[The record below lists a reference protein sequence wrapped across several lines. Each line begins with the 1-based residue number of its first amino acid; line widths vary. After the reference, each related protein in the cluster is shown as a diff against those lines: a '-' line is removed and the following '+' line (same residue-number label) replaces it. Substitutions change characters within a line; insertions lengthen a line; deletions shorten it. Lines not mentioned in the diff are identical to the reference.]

1 MGYVNME
8 FEPYPPNF
16 CISTPKMLT
25 DSKIRNAKPQE
36 KPYKMADADGLYLLV
51 SPGGSCGWRLKYRFN
66 GKEKLLSMGVYP
78 TVSLREARQRKD
90 AARELLARKIDPS
103 QERAATRA
111 AQAVTFRAVATEWL
125 EKQSWAAKTRQ
136 KAEWTFR
143 DLIFPDL
150 GDRPVSEIDAP
161 QILSCLRRIEA
172 RGKHET
178 AHRTRQ
184 RISQV
189 FQYAIATGRAKIDP
203 TPRGQALA
211 PLKVTNRAAITDP
224 QQVGGLLR
232 ALADYAGEAT
242 TAAALR
248 LAPLVFLR
256 PGELR
261 NARWDEFNLDGAEPL
276 WRIPKERMKMTREHV
291 VPLSRQ
297 AVAILRDLHALTGNG
312 RLVFPGLRS
321 RDRPIS
327 DNTLN
332 AALRRLGY
340 SSEEMTAHGFRA
352 MASTLLNEQ
361 GFPPDVIELQLA
373 HQEKNKVRAA
383 YNRAQRLDERRKMM
397 QAWADYLETLKAARN
412 DRT

>member
-1 MGYVNME
+1 
-8 FEPYPPNF
+8 
-16 CISTPKMLT
+16 MLT
-25 DSKIRNAKPQE
+25 DKQVRALKPRE
-36 KPYKMADADGLYLLV
+36 KPYKAADAEGLYLYV
-51 SPGGSCGWRLKYRFN
+51 TPAGGKHWRLKYRFS
-66 GKEKLLSMGVYP
+66 GKERLLTLGSYP
-78 TVSLREARQRKD
+78 AVSLSEAREKKD
-90 AARELLARKIDPS
+90 AAREQVAKGTNPAAIKS
-103 QERAATRA
+103 AERAT
-111 AQAVTFRAVATEWL
+111 QAVTFHAVAVEWIR
-125 EKQSWAAKTRQ
+125 KQTWAAKTRE

-143 DLIFPDL
+143 DLIYPDL
-150 GDRPVSEIDAP
+150 GNRPVAEIDAP
-161 QILSCLRRIEA
+161 MILDCLRKIEA

-189 FQYAIATGRAKIDP
+189 FEYAIATGRAKINP
-203 TPRGQALA
+203 TPRGRSLA
-211 PLKVTNRAAITDP
+211 PITVNNRAAITDP
-224 QQVGGLLR
+224 RQVGGLLR
-232 ALADYAGEAT
+232 ALADYTGEAT

-248 LAPLVFLR
+248 LAPLVFVR

-261 NARWDEFNLDGAEPL
+261 NARWSEFHLDEGDGLGPL
-276 WRIPKERMKMTREHV
+276 WRIPKERMKMSREHL

-297 AVAILRDLHALTGNG
+297 AVVILRDLHALTGHG

-327 DNTLN
+327 DNTMN

-340 SSEEMTAHGFRA
+340 GSDEMTAHGFRA
-352 MASTLLNEQ
+352 MASTLLNEM

-397 QAWADYLETLKAARN
+397 QAWADYLDKLKIGEN
-412 DRT
+412 HG

>member
-1 MGYVNME
+1 
-8 FEPYPPNF
+8 
-16 CISTPKMLT
+16 MLT
-25 DSKIRNAKPQE
+25 DKQVRALKPRE
-36 KPYKMADADGLYLLV
+36 KPYKVADGEGLYLYV
-51 SPGGSCGWRLKYRFN
+51 TPAGGKHWRLKYRFR
-66 GKEKLLSMGVYP
+66 GKEQLLTLGSYP
-78 TVSLREARQRKD
+78 DVSLSNAREKKG
-90 AARELLARKIDPS
+90 AAREQVADGTNP
-103 QERAATRA
+103 AAVKA
-111 AQAVTFRAVATEWL
+111 AGKATHAVTFHAVAAEWMG
-125 EKQSWAAKTRQ
+125 KQTWATKTRE

-143 DLIFPDL
+143 DLIYPDL
-150 GDRPVSEIDAP
+150 GDKPIGEIDAP
-161 QILSCLRRIEA
+161 MILDCLRKIEA

-189 FQYAIATGRAKIDP
+189 FEYAIAAGRTRVNP
-203 TPRGQALA
+203 TPRGRSLA
-211 PLKVTNRAAITDP
+211 PIQVNNRAAITEP
-224 QQVGGLLR
+224 RQVGGLLR

-242 TAAALR
+242 TATALR
-248 LAPLVFLR
+248 LAPLVFVR

-261 NARWDEFNLDGAEPL
+261 NARWDEFSLDESDDQGAL
-276 WRIPKERMKMTREHV
+276 WRIPKERMKMSREHL

-297 AVAILRDLHALTGNG
+297 AVALLRDLHALTGNG
-312 RLVFPGLRS
+312 KLVFPGLRS

-383 YNRAQRLDERRKMM
+383 YNRAQRLEERRKMM
-397 QAWADYLETLKAARN
+397 QQWADYLDQLKRQNAN
-412 DRT
+412 EQTK

>member
-1 MGYVNME
+1 
-8 FEPYPPNF
+8 
-16 CISTPKMLT
+16 MLT
-25 DSKIRNAKPQE
+25 DKQVRALKPRE
-36 KPYKMADADGLYLLV
+36 RPYKAADAGGLYLYV
-51 SPGGSCGWRLKYRFN
+51 SPAGGKHWRLKYRFAS
-66 GKEKLLSMGVYP
+66 KERLLTLGSYP
-78 TVSLREARQRKD
+78 AVSLSAAREKKD
-90 AARELLARKIDPS
+90 AAREQVAKGINPAAIKAA
-103 QERAATRA
+103 ERVT
-111 AQAVTFRAVATEWL
+111 QAVTFRAVAAEWIG
-125 EKQSWAAKTRQ
+125 KQTWATKTRE

-143 DLIFPDL
+143 DLIYPDL
-150 GDRPVSEIDAP
+150 GDRPIAEIDAP
-161 QILSCLRRIEA
+161 MILDCLRKIEA

-189 FQYAIATGRAKIDP
+189 MQYAIATGKAKSDP
-203 TPRGQALA
+203 TPRGRSLA
-211 PLKVTNRAAITDP
+211 PIKVSNRAAITDP
-224 QQVGGLLR
+224 RQVGGLLR
-232 ALADYAGEAT
+232 ALADYAGEVT

-248 LAPLVFLR
+248 LAPLVFVR

-261 NARWDEFNLDGAEPL
+261 NARWSEFHLDEGHDLGPL
-276 WRIPKERMKMTREHV
+276 WRIPKERMKMSREHL

-312 RLVFPGLRS
+312 KLLFPGLRS

-340 SSEEMTAHGFRA
+340 GSDEMTAHGFRA

-361 GFPPDVIELQLA
+361 GFPPDIIELQLA

-383 YNRAQRLDERRKMM
+383 YNRSQRFAERRKMM
-397 QAWADYLETLKAARN
+397 QAWADYLDRLKVGKA
-412 DRT
+412 